1 MQPSSRSRLLFL
13 FLLMFAFGFA
23 FSQAQ
28 PKKKATAAGDPKL
41 AEDNFKS
48 GNFEGALDEYL
59 VLVKKDPSNEK
70 YNYRIGVCY
79 LNTDIDKTKAISFFE
94 KIQNT
99 TSEEETKYLLGRA
112 YQYALQ
118 FDDAINSFEKYK
130 KEGKGSSANT
140 KDADA
145 QIQYCINA
153 KELMK
158 FPLNV
163 SFENLG
169 KNINSE
175 YPDYFP
181 FVPADESF
189 LIFNTKRPESGGY
202 QYPDG
207 SWGANIYFSKVKDG
221 QFTKAKPLGRVINS
235 TIGDE
240 EAVGLSSSGD
250 YLLVYFDNLQ
260 GSGDIYISKA
270 DKSRNFKE
278 PILLDEQVN
287 SMKGQEISASISSDG
302 NAIFFASTRPGGLG
316 GSDIYVCRRLPNG
329 NWSPAQNLGEEINTP
344 QNEDFPNISP
354 DGNILFFSSM
364 GHTSM
369 GGYDIFVAK
378 WDESSQKF
386 TGAKNIGFPINTP
399 EDDMNFR
406 ISATGKYGYLSARK
420 KDGFGDLDVYRVNF
434 LDVDPDYTVLV
445 GKVASTDVAKPV
457 DSTHVFISVTDISSG
472 DEYGNYMPNP
482 ASGRYVIILPPGK
495 FKIATEIP
503 GYQPYSETIQ
513 IMDKSSYKP
522 LIEKNIMLVPE
533 GGTTTISP
541 PVKKNK

>member
-1 MQPSSRSRLLFL
+1 MLFRLILPC
-13 FLLMFAFGFA
+13 FLLLASC
-23 FSQAQ
+23 FSYSQ
-28 PKKKATAAGDPKL
+28 PKQAKKAALGDVKL
-41 AEDNFKS
+41 ADENFRY

-59 VLVKKDPSNEK
+59 VLIKKDPANEK

-79 LNTDIDKTKAISFFE
+79 LNTDIDKTKAIAYFE
-94 KIQNT
+94 KIQGS
-99 TSEEETKYLLGRA
+99 TSEHETKYLLGRA

-118 FDDAINSFEKYK
+118 FDDAIKAFGKF
-130 KEGKGSSANT
+130 KEGGKGSAENT
-140 KDADA
+140 KDADV
-145 QIQYCINA
+145 QVQYCLNA

-163 SFENLG
+163 TFENLG

-181 FVPADESF
+181 FVPGDESF

-221 QFTKAKPLGRVINS
+221 EFSKAKPIGRVINS
-235 TIGDE
+235 AYGDE
-240 EAVGLSSSGD
+240 EAVGLSSSGE
-250 YLLVYFDNLQ
+250 YLLVYFDNMQ

-278 PILLDEQVN
+278 PILLDEQIN
-287 SMKGQEISASISSDG
+287 SMKGQEISASISPDG
-302 NAIFFASTRPGGLG
+302 NAIFFASTRPGGMG
-316 GSDIYVCRRLPNG
+316 GSDIYVCRRLPDG
-329 NWSPAQNLGEEINTP
+329 NWSPAQNLGEGVNTP

-354 DGNILFFSSM
+354 DGYILFFSSM

-369 GGYDIFVAK
+369 GGYDIFAAK
-378 WDESSQKF
+378 WDENERKF

-406 ISATGKYGYLSARK
+406 ISSTGKYGYLSARK
-420 KDGFGDLDVYRVNF
+420 RDGLGDLDIYRINF

-445 GKVASTDVAKPV
+445 GKVTSKDAEKPV
-457 DSTHVFISVTDISSG
+457 DSAHVFISVTDVKTG
-472 DEYGNYMPNP
+472 DEFGNYMPNP
-482 ASGRYVIILPPGK
+482 GTGKYVIILPPGK

-503 GYQPYSETIQ
+503 GYLPYSETVQ
-513 IMDKSSYKP
+513 ILDKSSYKP
-522 LIEKNIMLVPE
+522 LIEKNIILVPD
-533 GGTTTISP
+533 GYVTPTP
-541 PVKKNK
+541 PKKK

>member
-1 MQPSSRSRLLFL
+1 MRLGFILF
-13 FLLMFAFGFA
+13 FVSAFFI
-23 FSQAQ
+23 SDAQ
-28 PKKKATAAGDPKL
+28 TGPKKKTATGDIKL
-41 AEDNFKS
+41 AEDNFKM

-59 VLVKKDPSNEK
+59 VLIKKDANSDK

-79 LNTDIDKTKAISFFE
+79 LNTDIDKTKATPYFE
-94 KIQNT
+94 KIVNST
-99 TSEEETKYLLGRA
+99 AEVETKYLLARS
-112 YQYALQ
+112 YQYALKFNDALNM
-118 FDDAINSFEKYK
+118 FDKYK
-130 KEGKGSSANT
+130 KEGKGSSANM
-140 KDADA
+140 KDADV
-145 QIQYCINA
+145 QIQYCMNA
-153 KELMK
+153 KELIK

-175 YPDYFP
+175 YQDYFP

-221 QFTKAKPLGRVINS
+221 QYTKAKPLGRVINS
-235 TIGDE
+235 AIGDE

-250 YLLVYFDNLQ
+250 YLLVYFDNME

-278 PILLDEQVN
+278 PIMLDEQIN
-287 SMKGQEISASISSDG
+287 SMKGQEIAASINSDG
-302 NAIFFASTRPGGLG
+302 NAIFFASTRPGGFG

-329 NWSPAQNLGEEINTP
+329 NWSPAQNLGEEINTA

-354 DGNILFFSSM
+354 DGNIIFFSSM

-378 WDESSQKF
+378 WDDNSHTF

-420 KDGFGDLDVYRVNF
+420 KDGFGDLDIYRINF

-445 GKVASTDVAKPV
+445 GKVTSSDAAKPV
-457 DSTHVFISVTDISSG
+457 DSTHVFISVTDMASG

-482 ASGRYVIILPPGK
+482 TSGRYVIVLPPGK
-495 FKIATEIP
+495 FKLATEIP
-503 GYQPYSETIQ
+503 GYQPYSETVQ
-513 IMDKSSYKP
+513 ILDKSSYKP
-522 LIEKNIMLVPE
+522 LIEKNIILVPE
-533 GGTTTISP
+533 GGGGTTTVP
-541 PVKKNK
+541 PKKK